1 MVVTQQ
7 TNMEIKRDKVNLL
20 IQEGKKKGL
29 TGKDVID
36 ALVRKGFTPEGV
48 DVNAVK
54 QTFAQKEPQQVEK
67 PSTFERIKTGI
78 EEKGAK
84 IQEQITGTGQYADQS
99 AVERGVGATATAFS
113 ALSGTLYNSLPEGA
127 RNTLDKI
134 GGGIGK
140 GVDYLAGKISDNP
153 AFQEFAMSD
162 AGKDSEKVLRV
173 LSDLGVISGEI
184 LGADQATK
192 ALSKGAELVEQ
203 GAKKT
208 ASEIKSLP
216 PNEGVGGTLSKTKDG
231 IQLSIAKKN
240 VNPQLESSTKR
251 LFLDGTKNVD
261 DPIKVYDTYLS
272 QSKKALTDIKSDPA
286 ISVVGEKM
294 GNAFQKVVKQRQA
307 VGKVIGDELKTNGKI
322 KIDVSVPKT
331 ELLTELK
338 DSGLSYNPKTNSL
351 TSFQGSKFAPD
362 EVSMLDTF
370 VKDVNALGNNPTVS
384 QVDNFIAKT
393 RSNLAFTKGKSG
405 VIGTTNAERIING
418 GIAKLRATLDPSVNG
433 NTALSKY
440 WQANKA
446 YSELSDFI
454 EEGSTFLGKKT
465 LSGDFAKDASVAKSS
480 VQSILN
486 QGKKDFMI
494 KLEALTGYKA
504 IDDAVLALQAM
515 KDAGDFRGL
524 SLLQAMS
531 ETSIPTSKAGFVQ
544 KIIDLAMKKGG
555 EIIAGTPEEQTR
567 AFLQDLLKNEK
578 MASPSMATPTIT
590 PTTGARTSRIK
601 NSSKSVMTKS
611 SPKSLKKSIVT
622 PKK

>member
-1 MVVTQQ
+1 
-7 TNMEIKRDKVNLL
+7 MEIQRDKVNLL

-54 QTFAQKEPQQVEK
+54 QTFTQEQPQTVEK
-67 PSTFERIKTGI
+67 PSTFERVKTGI

-84 IQEQITGTGQYADQS
+84 IQEQIAGTGEYADQS

-140 GVDYLAGKISDNP
+140 GVEYIADKVSNNP
-153 AFQEFAMSD
+153 ALQEFAVSD
-162 AGKDSEKVLRV
+162 SGKDTEKVLRV
-173 LSDLGVISGEI
+173 LTDLGVISGEI
-184 LGADQATK
+184 LGADQVK
-192 ALSKGAELVEQ
+192 KSLSKGAELVEK
-203 GAKKT
+203 GAQKT
-208 ASEIKSLP
+208 ASEVKALLP
-216 PNEGVGGTLSKTKDG
+216 SEGVGETVSKTKDG

-251 LFLDGTKNVD
+251 LFLDGTKNID
-261 DPIKVYDTYLS
+261 DPIKAYDSYLA

-307 VGKVIGDELKTNGKI
+307 IGKVLGDELKTNGKV
-322 KIDVSVPKT
+322 KVNVTVPKT
-331 ELLTELK
+331 ELFTELK

-362 EVSMLDTF
+362 EVDMLDTF
-370 VKDVNALGNNPTVS
+370 VKGVNALGSTPTVS
-384 QVDNFIAKT
+384 QIDNFIAKT

-418 GIAKLRATLDPSVNG
+418 GISKLRETLDPAVNG

-446 YSELSDFI
+446 YSELSDFVD
-454 EEGSTFLGKKT
+454 EGSTFLGKKT

-486 QGKKDFMI
+486 QGKKDFMV

-544 KIIDLAMKKGG
+544 KIIDSAMKKGG

-567 AFLQDLLKNEK
+567 AFLQDLLKNEN
-578 MASPSMATPTIT
+578 MASPTTTTPKTT
-590 PTTGARTSRIK
+590 PRTGAKTNSIK
-601 NSSKSVMTKS
+601 NNNKSVIAK
-611 SPKSLKKSIVT
+611 
-622 PKK
+622 

>member
-1 MVVTQQ
+1 
-7 TNMEIKRDKVNLL
+7 MEIKRDKVNLL

-54 QTFAQKEPQQVEK
+54 QTFVQNQPQQIEK
-67 PSTFERIKTGI
+67 PSTFDRIKTGI
-78 EEKGAK
+78 DEKGAK
-84 IQEQITGTGQYADQS
+84 IQEQIAGTGEYADQS

-140 GVDYLAGKISDNP
+140 GVSYLADKISDNP

-192 ALSKGAELVEQ
+192 ALSKGAELIER

-208 ASEIKSLP
+208 ASG
-216 PNEGVGGTLSKTKDG
+216 NVGGGGGGGGVGETISKTKDG

-261 DPIKVYDTYLS
+261 DPLKTYDNYLT
-272 QSKKALTDIKSDPA
+272 QSKKAITDIKSDPA
-286 ISVVGEKM
+286 ISTVGEKM
-294 GNAFQKVVKQRQA
+294 GNAFQKVVKQRQS

-322 KIDVSVPKT
+322 KVDVTVPKT
-331 ELLTELK
+331 ELLAERK

-351 TSFQGSKFAPD
+351 TSFQGSKFAQD
-362 EVSMLDTF
+362 EVNMLDTF
-370 VKDVNALGNNPTVS
+370 VKDINSLGNKPTVS
-384 QVDNFIAKT
+384 QIDNFIAKT

-418 GIAKLRATLDPSVNG
+418 GISKLRATLDPAVNG
-433 NTALSKY
+433 NAALSKY
-440 WQANKA
+440 WNANKV
-446 YSELSDFI
+446 YSELSDFVD
-454 EEGSTFLGKKT
+454 EGSTFLGKKT

-544 KIIDLAMKKGG
+544 KIIDSAMKKGG

-578 MASPSMATPTIT
+578 MASPTTTTPTIKAN
-590 PTTGARTSRIK
+590 TGASTSSIK
-601 NSSKSVMTKS
+601 NSKKSVMPKS
-611 SPKSLKKSIVT
+611 SPKSAKKSIVT